1 MKKILSIVIIFLLLC
16 TFMPKTIA
24 QTQPIAGDINADGQV
39 SLSDVILIA
48 KCCIGSITPSSQQTS
63 AADIDSSS
71 SITLADT
78 ILAAKMA
85 IGELNPEQ
93 ADIYVLAS
101 TQRLTLHEKPAYT
114 IDKTLRIETAKNE
127 AESVQFTIYSNT
139 RTYQN
144 LNISCSTLSDGN
156 GNTIPVNN
164 IKLSSEYYSKTKW
177 GPDLPEAEEA
187 KAYLLFPMKYEE
199 YNNISTQ
206 PKENTTYQIDITA
219 DADTLAGTYTGTV
232 TLKHNNG
239 TIALPLE
246 VTVWDFT
253 LPQIPTYRSLWGF
266 WTSDIITRLQCDFGS
281 PEYIKAVE
289 EAFEIADD
297 YKFNLMT
304 PQPEV
309 IGAWSNTEEYVK
321 NLAEYIK
328 THPHYTAFTFMLH
341 YSLKSGT
348 TSWDPQAEI
357 YLSDKDKQKNLEL
370 IALFEKYGI
379 LDNAYIYQI
388 DEPHTDAQFRNMHII
403 GDFLKE
409 NGLNEKVHNLVT
421 AAPRLKSAGSTNT
434 WCPIVSY
441 FDPEEAN
448 KTRSEDGSDYW
459 WYFCN
464 DAPWPTFGKDVELSN
479 TRMNA
484 WFAKRYDI
492 KGILYWIANAQGWDG
507 GADTESVYHTDRS
520 PITLGR
526 EGDGVLNK
534 NLSVPSLS
542 CTALRD
548 ATEDFD
554 YLVLLENRIQE
565 YLDKTKIPLTL
576 EEAMDAYYSA
586 LANDTDD
593 FATYESPQNI
603 PVMRR
608 HIAQTILNGVDY
620 IMTEKLLAA
629 DGRYN
634 KKEICIYVEKGTNVN
649 LSDHAQLLSK
659 QEYDLYDVYTYLYT
673 FTDKCEFINLQI
685 NDNIYT
691 RPMSMWLKIEDNGV
705 NLLDLNRPDALQML
719 KQANPHFT
727 DSLEIIEKDSVKTI
741 KYTTNSKEDFILY
754 IPKELFNSID
764 WPLYSHVGITVSTDG
779 ADGIFTLQASSK
791 RTTVEYSNFQLFTR
805 KRKIVSS
812 LLPDAGDDF
821 TKNILYLE
829 VVPPDEQE
837 RTIYIS
843 DICLFNLS

>member
-1 MKKILSIVIIFLLLC
+1 M
-16 TFMPKTIA
+16 
-24 QTQPIAGDINADGQV
+24 
-39 SLSDVILIA
+39 
-48 KCCIGSITPSSQQTS
+48 
-63 AADIDSSS
+63 
-71 SITLADT
+71 
-78 ILAAKMA
+78 
-85 IGELNPEQ
+85 
-93 ADIYVLAS
+93 
-101 TQRLTLHEKPAYT
+101 
-114 IDKTLRIETAKNE
+114 
-127 AESVQFTIYSNT
+127 
-139 RTYQN
+139 
-144 LNISCSTLSDGN
+144 
-156 GNTIPVNN
+156 
-164 IKLSSEYYSKTKW
+164 
-177 GPDLPEAEEA
+177 
-187 KAYLLFPMKYEE
+187 
-199 YNNISTQ
+199 
-206 PKENTTYQIDITA
+206 
-219 DADTLAGTYTGTV
+219 
-232 TLKHNNG
+232 
-239 TIALPLE
+239 
-246 VTVWDFT
+246 
-253 LPQIPTYRSLWGF
+253 
-266 WTSDIITRLQCDFGS
+266 
-281 PEYIKAVE
+281 
-289 EAFEIADD
+289 
-297 YKFNLMT
+297 
-304 PQPEV
+304 
-309 IGAWSNTEEYVK
+309 
-321 NLAEYIK
+321 
-328 THPHYTAFTFMLH
+328 
-341 YSLKSGT
+341 
-348 TSWDPQAEI
+348 
-357 YLSDKDKQKNLEL
+357 
-370 IALFEKYGI
+370 
-379 LDNAYIYQI
+379 
-388 DEPHTDAQFRNMHII
+388 
-403 GDFLKE
+403 
-409 NGLNEKVHNLVT
+409 
-421 AAPRLKSAGSTNT
+421 
-434 WCPIVSY
+434 
-441 FDPEEAN
+441 
-448 KTRSEDGSDYW
+448 
-459 WYFCN
+459 
-464 DAPWPTFGKDVELSN
+464 
-479 TRMNA
+479 
-484 WFAKRYDI
+484 
-492 KGILYWIANAQGWDG
+492 
-507 GADTESVYHTDRS
+507 
-520 PITLGR
+520 
-526 EGDGVLNK
+526 
-534 NLSVPSLS
+534 S

-634 KKEICIYVEKGTNVN
+634 KKEICIYMEKGTNVN

-691 RPMSMWLKIEDNGV
+691 RPMSIWLKIEDNGV